1 MGIGD
6 LSRELTDVLIM
17 SVVIPASV
25 LATIGFALLLGSYLL
40 TKSSPPNNVQLIES
54 ANPMSDTADG

>member
-17 SVVIPASV
+17 SVVIPAGV
-25 LATIGFALLLGSYLL
+25 LSTIGFALLLGSYLL
-40 TKSSPPNNVQLIES
+40 TKSSPTKNVQLVES
-54 ANPMSDTADG
+54 ANQMSDTADS